1 MTKRDFRRKIRTIE
15 ENHASH
21 KKRLELKSL
30 IKLNFTYKNPNPVA
44 NYHNKLIT
52 YWKFNIL

>member
-21 KKRLELKSL
+21 KKRLELKIHSETA
-30 IKLNFTYKNPNPVA
+30 KHSPPVA
-44 NYHNKLIT
+44 QEQDFCAHDKNDFIR
-52 YWKFNIL
+52 